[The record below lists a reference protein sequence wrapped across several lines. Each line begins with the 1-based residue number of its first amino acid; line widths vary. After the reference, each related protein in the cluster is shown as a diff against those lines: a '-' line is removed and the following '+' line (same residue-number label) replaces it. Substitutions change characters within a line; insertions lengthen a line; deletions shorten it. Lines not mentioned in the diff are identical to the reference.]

1 MALKIVERV
10 ERYAPLS
17 DIQVRSEGD
26 GRTIEAYASVF
37 DTPQEIRDRDGH
49 YMEVIDR
56 TAFDRTLSQ
65 RADRL
70 QFMFNHGQT
79 MYGTPSERFSMPIGT
94 PVEVKVDGQGLF
106 TRSKVAKTELG
117 DEVLALVEDGAIRG
131 MSFSGGFLETRDER
145 PAQRG
150 GLPVK
155 VRTEISLREYGPTP
169 FPAYD
174 AARITGVRHE
184 ALELFSSLTTEE
196 IVEYV
201 SDLPDAARSE
211 LLEALAALAPPGT
224 STDDPPSGHAVV
236 PNRKA
241 QARNALRRYELH
253 RRTNV
258 HS

>member
-10 ERYAPLS
+10 ERYAPLA
-17 DIQVRSEGD
+17 DIHVRSEGD

-49 YMEVIDR
+49 YLEVIDQS
-56 TAFDRTLSQ
+56 AFDRTLSE

-70 QFMFNHGQT
+70 QFMFNHGRT

-94 PVEVKVDGQGLF
+94 PIEVKVDGQGLF

-174 AARITGVRHE
+174 AARITGVRTE
-184 ALELFSSLTTEE
+184 ALELFASLSTGE

-201 SDLPDAARSE
+201 SDLPDEARSE
-211 LLEALAALAPPGT
+211 LLQALTVLALPGMDNAG
-224 STDDPPSGHAVV
+224 SPSGHVGDP
-236 PNRKA
+236 PNRHA
-241 QARNALRRYELH
+241 ERQRLLRSLQMEDL
-253 RRTNV
+253 
-258 HS
+258 S

>member
-1 MALKIVERV
+1 MPLKIEERV

-17 DIQVRSEGD
+17 DISVRSEGD
-26 GRTIEAYASVF
+26 GRTVEAYASVF

-49 YMEVIDR
+49 YEEIIDR
-56 TAFDRTLSQ
+56 GAFDRTLAE
-65 RADRL
+65 RGDRL
-70 QFMFNHGQT
+70 QVMFNHGRT

-94 PVEVKVDGQGLF
+94 PIEVKVDGSGLF
-106 TRSKVAKTELG
+106 TRSKIAKTELG
-117 DEVLALVEDGAIRG
+117 DEILALVNDGAIRG

-184 ALELFSSLTTEE
+184 AAEMFATLSPEE

-201 SDLPDAARSE
+201 AGLPDDARSSLLSALSDL
-211 LLEALAALAPPGT
+211 ALPGMVNDG
-224 STDDPPSGHAVV
+224 SPSGHLDAPTIRTAERQRV
-236 PNRKA
+236 
-241 QARNALRRYELH
+241 LRSLHLEEL
-253 RRTNV
+253 
-258 HS
+258 

>member
-1 MALKIVERV
+1 MPLKIVERV

-49 YMEVIDR
+49 YEEIIDR
-56 TAFDRTLSQ
+56 GAFDKTLAE

-70 QFMFNHGQT
+70 QVMFNHGKT
-79 MYGTPSERFSMPIGT
+79 MWGTPSERFSMPIGT
-94 PVEVKVDGQGLF
+94 PVEVKVDGSGLF
-106 TRSKVAKTELG
+106 TRSRVAKTDLG
-117 DEVLALVEDGAIRG
+117 DEVLALVNDGAIRG
-131 MSFSGGFLETRDER
+131 MSFSGGFLQTRDER

-184 ALELFSSLTTEE
+184 ALELFSSLSTEE

-201 SDLPDAARSE
+201 SDLPDDARSD
-211 LLEALAALAPPGT
+211 LLQALTALAPSGMGNDE
-224 STDDPPSGHAVV
+224 SPSGHLGDSPTRIAERRAV
-236 PNRKA
+236 
-241 QARNALRRYELH
+241 LRAFQMEDL
-253 RRTNV
+253 
-258 HS
+258 S